1 MCSMAVLKF
10 VFNGEDLFY
19 FVVSQLN
26 GFSRV
31 KERWHCQH
39 PIPIIMI
46 IAITTMTTKTTTTAM
61 KTIVVGGLLA
71 VSLIAVERAIT
82 RTSDQIYIIY
92 I

>member
-1 MCSMAVLKF
+1 MLI
-10 VFNGEDLFY
+10 E
-19 FVVSQLN
+19 
-26 GFSRV
+26 
-31 KERWHCQH
+31 
-39 PIPIIMI
+39 
-46 IAITTMTTKTTTTAM
+46 ITTITTTRTTTAM